1 MGDSSL
7 TGISGEPANEFLK
20 KMGREHP
27 VARGLL
33 LWMMGRSY
41 PVFVDYPVDPVPR
54 YGYGKPPHPGLYRL
68 IDANREIYREYL
80 GRFLEFEEQLARIP
94 AHSNDSEPISPSWIN
109 MWMPPLDSLAL
120 YSILSIEN
128 PANYMEVGSGYSTMV
143 CRRAIEDHG
152 LRTRITSV
160 DPQPRAEIDS
170 ICDEV
175 IRSRVEEVDPGVF
188 GVLGEGDVLF
198 VDNTHRVFM
207 NSDATAVSL
216 DIMPT
221 LQPGVLVHF
230 HDIFLPFD
238 YPPEIS
244 HRYYSEQYLLAAYLL
259 GGGGA
264 VETVL
269 PSAFISSDP
278 ELSGILAPLNR
289 NPALAGVRFSGWSFW
304 IKSPAGPGGV

>member
-1 MGDSSL
+1 MGDSGL
-7 TGISGEPANEFLK
+7 TGISGEPASEFLK
-20 KMGREHP
+20 EMGREHP

-33 LWMMGRSY
+33 LWMMGKSH

-54 YGYGKPPHPGLYRL
+54 YGYGKPPHHGLYRL
-68 IDANREIYREYL
+68 IDANRKVYGEYL
-80 GRFLEFEEQLARIP
+80 KRFLEFEEHLARIP
-94 AHSNDSEPISPSWIN
+94 AHSSDSKPVSPSWIN

-128 PANYMEVGSGYSTMV
+128 PANYIEVGSGYSTMV

-152 LRTRITSV
+152 LRTRITSI

-170 ICDEV
+170 ICDKV
-175 IRSRVEEVDPGVF
+175 IRSRVEEVDPGDF

-198 VDNTHRVFM
+198 VDNSHRVFM

-216 DIMPT
+216 DIIPT

-230 HDIFLPFD
+230 HDIFLPID
-238 YPPEIS
+238 YPPEFS

-264 VETVL
+264 VRVVF
-269 PSAFISSDP
+269 PSAFISNDP
-278 ELSGILAPLNR
+278 ELSGILVPLNR
-289 NPALAGVRFSGWSFW
+289 NQALAGLRFFGCSFW